1 MITSIYNVDYMMTTT
16 KNDQTVEVDNDD
28 NDDYNTGAGDALSP
42 RYTCKIYSH
51 FLL

>member
-1 MITSIYNVDYMMTTT
+1 MITSIYNIDYMMTTT

-28 NDDYNTGAGDALSP
+28 DDDYNTGAGDALSP
-42 RYTCKIYSH
+42 QYTFP